1 MAKIQLSHNA
11 KLEIEDDGNIIKTF
25 SVTFKEP
32 TKKEKKKLGKGHEE
46 IIKVFTDA
54 QSLAKKAEVLESKV
68 AALKELGKSDQLLEA
83 TSKLEYIY
91 NNQDDLES
99 KFEELGGFDK
109 LLEASKI
116 SYDTSVG
123 GKDKEALAEF
133 AENESSYSDVMD
145 AIRQDIK
152 DSRKK

>member
-1 MAKIQLSHNA
+1 
-11 KLEIEDDGNIIKTF
+11 
-25 SVTFKEP
+25 
-32 TKKEKKKLGKGHEE
+32 
-46 IIKVFTDA
+46 VFTDA